1 MFLYILITNSKF
13 LIFITG
19 YLYEFNILNGGL
31 VIKKNVINNGNYEKC
46 TRTSIFLCAYYKE
59 IDEQSILIRLQTH
72 LTWYDLEI
80 SKCNTESIGAYFH
93 THLKFAI
100 IIFRKFRTIAF
111 IIRRGFFSNMILS
124 NMFNIHDYF
133 YCPI

>member
-72 LTWYDLEI
+72 LTWYYLEI
-80 SKCNTESIGAYFH
+80 SACNNESIGV
-93 THLKFAI
+93 
-100 IIFRKFRTIAF
+100 
-111 IIRRGFFSNMILS
+111 
-124 NMFNIHDYF
+124 
-133 YCPI
+133 